1 MNKRLIQIDHDTGEV
16 VDGFVAYVVPKT
28 QKMVFNK
35 DG

>member
-16 VDGFVAYVVPKT
+16 VFYFVVYVVPNA
-28 QKMVFNK
+28 KMVFNK

>member
-16 VDGFVAYVVPKT
+16 VDGFVVYVVPNA
-28 QKMVFNK
+28 KMVFNK

>member
-16 VDGFVAYVVPKT
+16 VDGFVAYVVPK
-28 QKMVFNK
+28 QMVFNK